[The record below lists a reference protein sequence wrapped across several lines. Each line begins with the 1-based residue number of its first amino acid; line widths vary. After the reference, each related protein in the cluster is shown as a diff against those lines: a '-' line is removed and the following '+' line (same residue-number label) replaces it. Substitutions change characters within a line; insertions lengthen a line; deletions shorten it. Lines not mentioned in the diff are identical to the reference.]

1 MLVATSDDAKV
12 ITHRNGKLLEFPT
25 QQICRQHVTAN
36 LDFLKN
42 FASAQFDGAV
52 VGGIDC
58 LRKPLEINLTFRVG
72 LALRN
77 SPQFPRNK
85 TLPGFPCCSHTFP
98 LVPLINGGYTRLP
111 R

>member
-1 MLVATSDDAKV
+1 MWQIVIFMLVATSDDAMV

-25 QQICRQHVTAN
+25 QQICRQHVTDN

-58 LRKPLEINLTFRVG
+58 FHNGFRVKRWHPKYHQAHHHPTK
-72 LALRN
+72 LTTV
-77 SPQFPRNK
+77 PQNIGRIAN
-85 TLPGFPCCSHTFP
+85 TCD
-98 LVPLINGGYTRLP
+98 
-111 R
+111 